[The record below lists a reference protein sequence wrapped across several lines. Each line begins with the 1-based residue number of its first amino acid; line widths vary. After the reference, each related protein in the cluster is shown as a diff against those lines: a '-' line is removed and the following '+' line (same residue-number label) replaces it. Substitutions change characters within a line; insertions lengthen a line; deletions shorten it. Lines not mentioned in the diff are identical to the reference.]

1 MSVAGKTAPA
11 RLPDIVGS
19 EHFSS
24 DPAELSPYA
33 VDGRVPAAVVRPG
46 SKEELVEIVKYA
58 ASEKLAIIASG
69 ARTKLRI
76 GLQPNRY
83 DLALDMTRFNRVI
96 AYDPGDLTLSVE
108 AGVPL
113 RNITATLGERRQ
125 FLPLAVP
132 YSRNATIGGTIAS
145 GVDSPLR
152 QFYGTARDYV
162 LGMEFVTGEGAYTKS
177 GGRVV
182 KNVTGYD
189 LHKLMIGA
197 LGSLGVITRVNFK
210 TFPFPAGSHGFVATF
225 DSLESA
231 IGMRHRIAHSPLTP
245 LTLETLSPRV
255 AELFLLSATTRTD
268 EPSVPAG
275 ILSPRHW
282 TLTTAYIGNQE
293 VLARYEFD
301 LRRIAAE
308 SGAASVSVLD
318 DNTRPSV
325 WGRLRESLPILL
337 DSTSGAT
344 IVKIGVLP
352 ARLQDA
358 LTVAANAADANQVPW
373 AAIARGLGVIYFA
386 LLPNELTDATRRQV
400 GAATNQIF
408 ASCTALSANLTIP
421 WCPQDWKGTL
431 KIWGPERG
439 DSSEMRKVKKIFDP
453 LGIFSPGRF
462 VGGL

>member
-11 RLPDIVGS
+11 RLPDILGP
-19 EHFSS
+19 EHVSS
-24 DPAELSPYA
+24 DPAELQAYV
-33 VDGRVPAAVVRPG
+33 VDGRVPAAAVRPG
-46 SKEELVEIVKYA
+46 SNDELVEIVKYA
-58 ASEKLAIIASG
+58 ASEKLAVIPSG

-76 GLQPNRY
+76 GSPPQRY

-113 RNITATLGERRQ
+113 RNITATLAECRQ

-132 YSRNATIGGTIAS
+132 YSHNATIGGTIAS

-197 LGSLGVITRVNFK
+197 LGTLGIITRINFK
-210 TFPFPAGSHGFVATF
+210 TFPMPTASRGFVATF
-225 DSLESA
+225 ENLGRA
-231 IGMRHRIAHSPLTP
+231 IAMRHRVGKSELTP
-245 LTLETLSPRV
+245 MTFDLLSPRV
-255 AELFLLSATTRTD
+255 AELFEAQAAERIARSPM
-268 EPSVPAG
+268 PSQVISQKRWA
-275 ILSPRHW
+275 
-282 TLTTAYIGNQE
+282 LTIGYSGNEQ
-293 VLARYEFD
+293 VLARYEGD

-308 SGAASVSVLD
+308 SSADRATVLD
-318 DNTRPSV
+318 GET
-325 WGRLRESLPILL
+325 LRAAFAHKREFIPIAL
-337 DSTSGAT
+337 DSSPAT
-344 IVKIGVLP
+344 TIMKIGVLP
-352 ARLQDA
+352 THMEDA
-358 LTVAANAADANQVPW
+358 LTAAANAADANQVPW
-373 AAIARGLGVIYFA
+373 AALARGLGVIYFA

-400 GAATNQIF
+400 GTATNHIL
-408 ASCTALSANLTIP
+408 ASCAALSANVTIP
-421 WCPQDWKGTL
+421 WCPSEWKSTL

-439 DSSEMRKVKKIFDP
+439 DSAEMRKVKKIFDP
-453 LGIFSPGRF
+453 LSIFSPGRF